1 MKHLLSLP
9 SNLVDSFHRITH
21 ADRTQWFCT
30 SDPQDSHLGSGG
42 GTSWLLQSCCRAEG
56 MEADFASWLKTE
68 KRVLLHAG
76 GQGRR
81 IPAYASS
88 GKVLTPI
95 PVLRAERGQKIDQ
108 TLLDLQMP
116 LYEQI
121 LQSAPNSIHTLIA
134 SGDVMIK
141 AEDPIRIPYADVLCL
156 GMW

>member
-1 MKHLLSLP
+1 
-9 SNLVDSFHRITH
+9 
-21 ADRTQWFCT
+21 
-30 SDPQDSHLGSGG
+30 
-42 GTSWLLQSCCRAEG
+42 

-141 AEDPIRIPYADVLCL
+141 AEDPISIPDADVV
-156 GMW
+156 